1 MSTKRLFTAALAA
14 LLCAVSLPACSP
26 ASPDPAGTTDPA
38 ASTSSG
44 PLSDSTDT
52 EPVETSVKDIPDGLP
67 EDKKFDGA
75 PYTIMIP
82 NPSFRAKYRYDLTED
97 EITDSLDQACY
108 GRTKAIEDRFDVK
121 FTTIEGTGNG
131 KEFTKLSDFAA
142 AGEYAVD
149 LVIPNGNGYGKAGT
163 AIINGLVLDW
173 DTLPYVDLTKPWWS
187 SELIDSLRVSGK
199 AYAAFGDINVTRAFY
214 GAMIF
219 NKSLFDDVQEAYP
232 YEMVQSGKWTYDEL
246 LRLNAKA
253 TKDLDG
259 NGTFDEN
266 DRYGLLAN
274 ESFLGN
280 FQMYWGASEVVKLD
294 KNGQMSLDVPAE
306 RIQTIA
312 DRVLSML
319 DTGNVYYFANSEV
332 DKPFAMFASSQ
343 GMFYMFDFAS
353 QHAKLRNIDAFDY
366 GVLPMPKLDESQK
379 DYCSGVTSSMFMFS
393 MLKDAERTGIITEA
407 LASSTRKEV
416 YDVFVDSMLYGK
428 IAQDRRDVDMINI
441 IYAHPLM
448 EAVRLFSPK
457 QDLMNLV
464 KSCVT
469 SRTNTVQ
476 SKIAELKPAVQAV
489 LDDFNT
495 RVTQTN

>member
-1 MSTKRLFTAALAA
+1 MS
-14 LLCAVSLPACSP
+14 PE
-26 ASPDPAGTTDPA
+26 PAGTTDPA
-38 ASTSSG
+38 ATTSSD
-44 PLSDSTDT
+44 PVSESTDT
-52 EPVETSVKDIPDGLP
+52 GPAETSVKDIPDGLP

-108 GRTKAIEDRFDVK
+108 DRTKAIEERFGVK
-121 FTTIEGTGNG
+121 FTMIEGTGNG

-163 AIINGLVLDW
+163 AIINGLVPDW

-187 SELIDSLRVSGK
+187 SGLIDSLRINGK

-232 YEMVQSGKWTYDEL
+232 YETVQSGKWTYDEL

-280 FQMYWGASEVVKLD
+280 FQMYWGTSEVVKLD
-294 KNGQMSLDVPAE
+294 KNGQRSLDVPAE
-306 RIQTIA
+306 KIQTIA

-319 DTGNVYYFANSEV
+319 DTGNVY
-332 DKPFAMFASSQ
+332 DQHHLRASAHGSGTPLLPEAGSDEPCQ
-343 GMFYMFDFAS
+343 ELRHLEKQHRSVQDRGTETRRPGSAGRL
-353 QHAKLRNIDAFDY
+353 QHARHA
-366 GVLPMPKLDESQK
+366 DELNKQK
-379 DYCSGVTSSMFMFS
+379 RPPAG
-393 MLKDAERTGIITEA
+393 G
-407 LASSTRKEV
+407 
-416 YDVFVDSMLYGK
+416 
-428 IAQDRRDVDMINI
+428 
-441 IYAHPLM
+441 
-448 EAVRLFSPK
+448 LFC
-457 QDLMNLV
+457 Q
-464 KSCVT
+464 
-469 SRTNTVQ
+469 
-476 SKIAELKPAVQAV
+476 
-489 LDDFNT
+489 
-495 RVTQTN
+495 